1 VRVWK
6 TINLQSGRSLIEL
19 LIAMAIGLAILV
31 GIGSL
36 LIATRQ
42 TSRVT
47 DDRSR
52 LEEDGRLALN
62 LLAFHLRMAGYG
74 ELTSNNLKQL
84 IVTNLINESEK
95 MVDGV
100 EGCTGGFSNHAAVI
114 KVCTNNPANPDSFIV
129 RYIVD
134 PANANLSGGNPTDC
148 LGSAVITTNG
158 IVENRFYV
166 ATNPGTGRKELYCQG
181 NGQTA
186 LTAANFTT
194 TAQPV
199 AENVRDMKITYGFGF
214 DYVKEED
221 TQTVDRFITAS
232 QVDALLDPPKTKGS
246 KWSKVISVEVCLIV
260 SSANDGIVSTP
271 QVYKDCSGASVTA
284 TDKRLYQQFS
294 TVVAVRSRAAGSL
307 Q

>member
-1 VRVWK
+1 VSAWK
-6 TINLQSGRSLIEL
+6 IIKPQSGRSLVEL
-19 LIAMAIGLAILV
+19 MIAMAIGLAILV

-36 LIATRQ
+36 FLANRQ
-42 TSRVT
+42 TSRIT

-62 LLAFHLRMAGYG
+62 LLSFHLRMAGYG
-74 ELTSNNLKQL
+74 ELRSNDLRRL
-84 IVTNLINESEK
+84 VVTNLIDDSAS
-95 MVDGV
+95 VIDGV
-100 EGCTGGFSNHAAVI
+100 EGCTGGFSNPAAVT
-114 KVCTNNPANPDSFIV
+114 KVCTNTASQPDGFIV

-158 IVENRFYV
+158 VVENRFYV
-166 ATNPGTGRKELYCQG
+166 ATNPTTSRRELYCQG

-186 LTAANFTT
+186 LSASNFTT
-194 TAQPV
+194 TAQPI
-199 AENVRDMKITYGFGF
+199 AENVRDMKVTYGFGF
-214 DYVKEED
+214 DYAKEED

-232 QVDALLDPPKTKGS
+232 QVSAMPDPPATKGS

-260 SSANDGIVSTP
+260 SSANDGIVLTP

-284 TDKRLYQQFS
+284 TDRRLYQQFS

>member
-1 VRVWK
+1 MSVWK
-6 TINLQSGRSLIEL
+6 TINLQSGRSLVEL
-19 LIAMAIGLAILV
+19 MIAMAIGLAILV

-36 LIATRQ
+36 FIANRQ
-42 TSRVT
+42 TSRIT

-62 LLAFHLRMAGYG
+62 LLSFHLRMAGYG
-74 ELTSNNLKQL
+74 ELNSNDLRKSV
-84 IVTNLINESEK
+84 VTNLLDDSEK
-95 MVDGV
+95 VVEGV
-100 EGCTGGFSNHAAVI
+100 VGCTGGFSNPAAVT
-114 KVCTNNPANPDSFIV
+114 KVCTNSATSPDGFIV
-129 RYIVD
+129 RYVVD
-134 PANANLSGGNPTDC
+134 PANANVSGGNPTDC

-166 ATNPGTGRKELYCQG
+166 ATNPTTNRRELYCQG

-186 LTAANFTT
+186 LTAANFTNP
-194 TAQPV
+194 AQPI
-199 AENVRDMKITYGFGF
+199 AENVRDMKVTYGFGF

-221 TQTVDRFITAS
+221 TQTVDRFIKAS
-232 QVDALLDPPKTKGS
+232 QVDAMLDPPAGKGS
-246 KWSKVISVEVCLIV
+246 KWSKVISVEICLIV
-260 SSANDGIVSTP
+260 SSANDGIVPTP

-284 TDKRLYQQFS
+284 ADKRLYQQFS

>member
-1 VRVWK
+1 VSAWK
-6 TINLQSGRSLIEL
+6 IINRQSGRSLVEL
-19 LIAMAIGLAILV
+19 MIAMAIGLAILV

-36 LIATRQ
+36 FLANRQ
-42 TSRVT
+42 TSRIT

-62 LLAFHLRMAGYG
+62 LLSFHLRMAGYG
-74 ELTSNNLKQL
+74 ELRSNDLRKL
-84 IVTNLINESEK
+84 VVTNLIDDSANI
-95 MVDGV
+95 VDGV
-100 EGCTGGFSNHAAVI
+100 EGCTGGFSNPAAVT
-114 KVCTNNPANPDSFIV
+114 KVCTNTASQPDGFIV

-134 PANANLSGGNPTDC
+134 PANANLSAGNPTDC

-158 IVENRFYV
+158 VVENRFYV
-166 ATNPGTGRKELYCQG
+166 ATNPTTNRRELYCQG

-194 TAQPV
+194 SAQPI
-199 AENVRDMKITYGFGF
+199 AENVRDMKVTYGFGY

-232 QVDALLDPPKTKGS
+232 QVAAMPDPPATKGS

-271 QVYKDCSGASVTA
+271 QIYKDCSGASVTA